1 MGLPAT
7 LVSLTVVTHP
17 AAAKARAANAANI
30 FVFMLPKDNH
40 NRRARQA

>member
-17 AAAKARAANAANI
+17 AARRVRAASAVKI
-30 FVFMLPKDNH
+30 FVFIMATDNH